1 MEEYSTLQTSATRNI
16 EGATSNNHEHP
27 KVHLDFGPAR
37 SAIEWLDVHFTLPTF
52 DIEAVLGEQ
61 AHWLPQCLDWIRG
74 DWYSWDGP
82 LDCVRI
88 YYDGSFH
95 PKSGSAGSASA
106 AFVRQDGVWKFAGA
120 LSVQQRTPKFES
132 YTAELLA
139 SLISS
144 KQAFDLVKT
153 NVEVF
158 ATTPT
163 VEFMYDS
170 LSVGKQA
177 EGSWQAKQD
186 PTTCHVI
193 RSLLRLIEKRWKVK
207 CQHFHVPGHQGDPGN
222 ELVDTLANCAA
233 QGRPLQDWDPF
244 LTHVT
249 QNSFAQALEWTWAF
263 FTSHLGEAWNHDQLV
278 LPAAPAT
285 EPCCDTALPFAVAE
299 QPTVVQGEVRL
310 QLLTCNVL
318 TLLPGP
324 EKTHPCGVGGP
335 TRLQT
340 LIAQMQAE
348 KIQIFALQE
357 TRLRTTLRLNN
368 EDYFLIHAPANAR
381 GHFGIMLGFAKTQA
395 FAFQADGKPHP
406 NGWFESSDFTIIAAE
421 PRLLVLRVRNAF
433 IRCVIIAAHAPHSG
447 ASVEDI
453 EEYWKHVD
461 QTIPSK
467 YDNWPKL
474 LLADSNCRFGDAP
487 NKHIGPHGAE
497 LSCPKSDAFSHFVAA
512 QQIFLPAT
520 FAELHQGPTGTWRH
534 PNGTW
539 TRNDI
544 IGVPLDWPLLQ
555 CHSWTDVDLDFSLS
569 KDDHRPAR
577 VTLAWCT
584 QDRSYQSNA
593 IKVKKCPSHF
603 CPEALQQ
610 LLTEPSN
617 RCDWDV
623 HTHFGQIQLELA
635 RCTRF
640 TNQLHFRQPLKS
652 HMSAQTWELVCRKKK
667 WRANLARCQRLQRR
681 TTIHLVFAAW
691 RHSVHE
697 ISFHQ
702 EIRTFDDIL
711 GQLDR
716 DVAIALFNFRC
727 LGRQVT
733 QASRQ
738 DDCHFYHKLATESS
752 QWLGPNEARNFWKT
766 LRRSLPKF
774 RQRRQGFDPLNIEP
788 LEDQWMSHFLQLE
801 VGEARS
807 PVDVLQECH
816 RRQCQTKPAQTQ
828 LSITELPSLVQLEDV
843 LRQAQPHKATGHDT
857 LPSVLFRNNACDLAD
872 AFFPLLLKMMAWQQE
887 PIAGKGGPLA
897 VIHKKGSQY
906 IASNYRGI
914 MLLPTFTKRVHAL
927 LRRQLMAL
935 LGRQRPPGQLGG
947 FNHQQVL
954 FGSQSLQTFGRVMD
968 NLKLTSAVLFLDL
981 TTAFHRLVREW
992 VSGIHVPPD
1001 LMSVLQSLEAE
1012 GLNAAEMCDRLH
1024 LPSLLERLK
1033 APPSLIQ
1040 LIQDIHASTWM
1051 MIGGPNNFAQTK
1063 RGTRP
1068 GSPLADCVF
1077 HILMADIL
1085 HQLQEWI
1092 NEQVEYQCLLAEFD
1106 IPGGFIAWAD
1116 DLAVPWAT
1124 HQANEMPG
1132 GTEEDLGIC
1141 DATI

>member
-1 MEEYSTLQTSATRNI
+1 M
-16 EGATSNNHEHP
+16 
-27 KVHLDFGPAR
+27 
-37 SAIEWLDVHFTLPTF
+37 
-52 DIEAVLGEQ
+52 
-61 AHWLPQCLDWIRG
+61 
-74 DWYSWDGP
+74 
-82 LDCVRI
+82 VRP
-88 YYDGSFH
+88 G
-95 PKSGSAGSASA
+95 
-106 AFVRQDGVWKFAGA
+106 Q
-120 LSVQQRTPKFES
+120 
-132 YTAELLA
+132 
-139 SLISS
+139 
-144 KQAFDLVKT
+144 
-153 NVEVF
+153 
-158 ATTPT
+158 
-163 VEFMYDS
+163 
-170 LSVGKQA
+170 
-177 EGSWQAKQD
+177 
-186 PTTCHVI
+186 VI
-193 RSLLRLIEKRWKVK
+193 PVK
-207 CQHFHVPGHQGDPGN
+207 CNSGQ
-222 ELVDTLANCAA
+222 EM
-233 QGRPLQDWDPF
+233 PF
-244 LTHVT
+244 
-249 QNSFAQALEWTWAF
+249 SFL
-263 FTSHLGEAWNHDQLV
+263 S
-278 LPAAPAT
+278 
-285 EPCCDTALPFAVAE
+285 
-299 QPTVVQGEVRL
+299 
-310 QLLTCNVL
+310 
-318 TLLPGP
+318 
-324 EKTHPCGVGGP
+324 
-335 TRLQT
+335 
-340 LIAQMQAE
+340 
-348 KIQIFALQE
+348 
-357 TRLRTTLRLNN
+357 
-368 EDYFLIHAPANAR
+368 R
-381 GHFGIMLGFAKTQA
+381 G
-395 FAFQADGKPHP
+395 
-406 NGWFESSDFTIIAAE
+406 
-421 PRLLVLRVRNAF
+421 
-433 IRCVIIAAHAPHSG
+433 
-447 ASVEDI
+447 
-453 EEYWKHVD
+453 
-461 QTIPSK
+461 
-467 YDNWPKL
+467 
-474 LLADSNCRFGDAP
+474 
-487 NKHIGPHGAE
+487 
-497 LSCPKSDAFSHFVAA
+497 
-512 QQIFLPAT
+512 
-520 FAELHQGPTGTWRH
+520 
-534 PNGTW
+534 
-539 TRNDI
+539 
-544 IGVPLDWPLLQ
+544 
-555 CHSWTDVDLDFSLS
+555 
-569 KDDHRPAR
+569 
-577 VTLAWCT
+577 
-584 QDRSYQSNA
+584 
-593 IKVKKCPSHF
+593 
-603 CPEALQQ
+603 LQQ

-635 RCTRF
+635 SCTRF

-652 HMSAQTWELVCRKKK
+652 HMSSQTWELVCRKKK

-702 EIRTFDDIL
+702 EACTFDDIL

-716 DVAIALFNFRC
+716 DIATALHNFRC

-752 QWLGPNEARNFWKT
+752 QWLGPTETRNFWKT

-788 LEDQWMSHFLQLE
+788 LEDQWMPHFMQLE

-843 LRQAQPHKATGHDT
+843 LRQAQPHKATGHDA

-927 LRRQLMAL
+927 LRKQLMAL

-981 TTAFHRLVREW
+981 TTVFHRLVREW

-1012 GLNAAEMCDRLH
+1012 GLNTAEMCERLH

-1033 APPSLIQ
+1033 APPFLIQ

-1092 NEQVEYQCLLAEFD
+1092 NEQVEYQCLLAEYD

-1116 DLAVPWAT
+1116 DLAIPWAT

-1132 GTEEDLGIC
+1132 ELRRILVFVMQLFEKFGFLLNLDKGKTSAVVSFRGTG
-1141 DATI
+1141 AP